1 MQPREDSSYR
11 VISASP
17 CLSALRNNGFSEQRS
32 ADPMTKITEVAAAVI
47 ERPGGTFL
55 LAQRPKGK
63 PYAGYWEFPGGK
75 IEPGED
81 ARAALTRELREELG
95 IEVRASSP
103 WITRVYAYTHARVR
117 LHFFKVTAWDGE
129 PQRLEDQDIKWQR
142 VEAPD
147 VSPMLP
153 ANAPVLAALALPS
166 IMIVSNCAELGVDAW
181 IQKVADLAIGEKL
194 LVQVREKQCN
204 FQQVQHILSR
214 ALARTG
220 PFGARI
226 VVNSDC
232 GVFPQC
238 NGVHLTAKALM
249 AAIARP
255 EAALVGASC
264 HDERELDHAEKI
276 GVDYVVVGPVTATV
290 SHPGAAPL
298 G

>member
-1 MQPREDSSYR
+1 M
-11 VISASP
+11 
-17 CLSALRNNGFSEQRS
+17 
-32 ADPMTKITEVAAAVI
+32 
-47 ERPGGTFL
+47 
-55 LAQRPKGK
+55 
-63 PYAGYWEFPGGK
+63 
-75 IEPGED
+75 
-81 ARAALTRELREELG
+81 
-95 IEVRASSP
+95 
-103 WITRVYAYTHARVR
+103 R

-264 HDERELDHAEKI
+264 HDEGELDHAEKI
-276 GVDYVVVGPVTATV
+276 GVDYVVLGPVKATA

-298 G
+298 GCRDRWAHAGGPERGTAQRRARDRAARRGIFLTRSGVRGRFQ